1 MIEAVLFDG
10 DQTLWDFEKVM
21 RIALLAVLDDIR
33 QVRPGPAAAA
43 LGIADLQ
50 LDRNGVARELLGV
63 EFNLARLRNFGF
75 RRTLGRLRQDGADRP
90 ESEEAALAD
99 QLTASYFRYRDQ
111 DPALFDDTLPCLQAL
126 RADYRLGLLSN
137 GSRMPEAMGLGGIF
151 EAVVFAQDHNVAK
164 PDPGIFEVAERL
176 MKVPPSACVLVGD
189 HPLNDVAGAKRAGWR
204 AIWIDRQGDGRWDPA
219 QGIEVEPDAVVTS
232 LDQLPPVL
240 KTL

>member
-1 MIEAVLFDG
+1 M
-10 DQTLWDFEKVM
+10 
-21 RIALLAVLDDIR
+21 LDDIR

-189 HPLNDVAGAKRAGWR
+189 HPLNDVAGAKRAPRRRSVGSRPGHRGGTRCGRHLIGPVAPGAQNSLRR
-204 AIWIDRQGDGRWDPA
+204 ALPGSLLVIFPYRKGGCRRQTSYTNPA
-219 QGIEVEPDAVVTS
+219 HGPE
-232 LDQLPPVL
+232 
-240 KTL
+240 